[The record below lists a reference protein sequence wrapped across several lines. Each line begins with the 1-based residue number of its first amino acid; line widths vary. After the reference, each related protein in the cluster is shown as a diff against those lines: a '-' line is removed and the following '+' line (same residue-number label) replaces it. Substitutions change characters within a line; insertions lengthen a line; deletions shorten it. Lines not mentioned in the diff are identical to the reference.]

1 MELFRQYDS
10 RVLPFL
16 FMEALFHDTCLQL
29 RSPARTTVSCS
40 EKMASRS
47 VGVML
52 AAGGRYAEIKSNWL

>member
-1 MELFRQYDS
+1 MLT
-10 RVLPFL
+10 FL
-16 FMEALFHDTCLQL
+16 FTEALFHATCLQL

-52 AAGGRYAEIKSNWL
+52 AVGGK